1 MDRRTLLTRVVAGFS
16 AIALAGFSVPFLR
29 SLLPSFDQDLSLD
42 VDVSALEA
50 GEVKTVRW
58 LGRNVLVIRRSKA
71 AGEESQELSLQD
83 MELQDP
89 DSENS
94 AQPAFATNTIRARR
108 ADHLVVYS
116 NCTHLGCEV
125 EVLTEDGF
133 EGFSCPCHRSR
144 FDTSG
149 RVEKGSAA
157 KRNLEVPDYDYVARS
172 VIRLRKV

>member
-1 MDRRTLLTRVVAGFS
+1 MDRRTLLTRIVAGFS
-16 AIALAGFSVPFLR
+16 AVAMAGFSVPFLR
-29 SLLPSFDQDLSLD
+29 SLLPSFDQDISLD
-42 VDVSALEA
+42 VDVSDLDE
-50 GEVKTVRW
+50 GEVRTVRW
-58 LGRNVLVIRRSKA
+58 LGRNVLVIRRSRQK
-71 AGEESQELSLQD
+71 EPEPLV
-83 MELQDP
+83 LQDP

-94 AQPAFATNTIRARR
+94 AQPEFAANTLRARR
-108 ADHLVVYS
+108 PDHLVVYS

-125 EVLTEDGF
+125 EVLSENGF

-157 KRNLEVPDYDYVARS
+157 KRNLEVPDYDYIARS